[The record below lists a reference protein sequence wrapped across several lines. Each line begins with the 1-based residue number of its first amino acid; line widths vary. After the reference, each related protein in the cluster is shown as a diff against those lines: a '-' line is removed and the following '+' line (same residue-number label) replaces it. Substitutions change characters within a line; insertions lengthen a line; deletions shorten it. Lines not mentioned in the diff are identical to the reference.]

1 MDGWK
6 DGWMN
11 RWMDGWMNRWM
22 DGWIDGWMVP
32 PCMRQNTQH
41 PIILVDSSNLLALTY
56 DQSPPSMTYNELL
69 QTVTDLSQQRYQAYE
84 R

>member
-1 MDGWK
+1 
-6 DGWMN
+6 MN
-11 RWMDGWMNRWM
+11 GTSLNETEY
-22 DGWIDGWMVP
+22 IASIV
-32 PCMRQNTQH
+32 
-41 PIILVDSSNLLALTY
+41 ILVDSSNLLALTY